1 MELGVAA
8 APCYLFTLLRLRPQ
22 VAAAVNA
29 ATMEPVLGPGDFFS
43 LAALAL
49 LEPLLMLR
57 GYGRYGVCGAPL
69 AGCVAVIVH
78 TEVGLLPSA

>member
-1 MELGVAA
+1 MKWKSVVATTYSLSPFHHRPA
-8 APCYLFTLLRLRPQ
+8 PQ
-22 VAAAVNA
+22 VAEAVNA
-29 ATMEPVLGPGDFFS
+29 AAMEAVLGPGDFFS

-69 AGCVAVIVH
+69 AGCAAVIVH
-78 TEVGLLPSA
+78 TEVGL